1 MMKLPSIED
10 LNHIALLMH
19 GLEFGPL
26 PGEFKPGVVAIAQ
39 QGVLAY
45 VIDEL
50 PTNLVVGFTDSEHA
64 MTTLKRITTINES
77 LDNIDIYMSHVSK
90 WFELSRLYQP

>member
-1 MMKLPSIED
+1 MMKLPSLTD
-10 LNHIALLMH
+10 LNHISQLMH
-19 GLEFGPL
+19 GLDFGPL

-50 PTNLVVGFTDSEHA
+50 PTNLAIGLTEAAVEHNP
-64 MTTLKRITTINES
+64 LKKIVEQLEEIDKS
-77 LDNIDIYMSHVSK
+77 LGPVMA
-90 WFELSRLYQP
+90 WFEKSKLYYP